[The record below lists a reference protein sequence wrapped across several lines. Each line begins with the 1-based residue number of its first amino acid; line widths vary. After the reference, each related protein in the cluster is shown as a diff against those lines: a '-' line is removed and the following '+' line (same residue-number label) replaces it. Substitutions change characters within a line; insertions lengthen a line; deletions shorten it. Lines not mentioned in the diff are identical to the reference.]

1 VRAAWEIIRQQDE
14 TVPARGVLEH
24 REDGWSVGDL
34 TDLVALLD
42 RGLVMLTRDLAAAIG
57 DLMAAELEQA
67 SRMK

>member
-1 VRAAWEIIRQQDE
+1 
-14 TVPARGVLEH
+14 
-24 REDGWSVGDL
+24 VGDL